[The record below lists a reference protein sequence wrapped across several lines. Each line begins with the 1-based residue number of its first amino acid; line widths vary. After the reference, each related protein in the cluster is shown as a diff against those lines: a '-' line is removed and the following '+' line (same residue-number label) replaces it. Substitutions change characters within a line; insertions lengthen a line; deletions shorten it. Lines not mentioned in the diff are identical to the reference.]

1 MFLIYFGVGIH
12 MKRILKSK
20 INVLIFFFSIL
31 ISVFFI
37 NTKVTEASEKSDFW
51 VEFIDVGQG
60 DCALIQCDG
69 HYMMIDGGPSKASST
84 VYTILKNKGIKAIDM
99 MIATHPDEDHI
110 GGLSGA
116 LNYSSVG
123 TVLSPVT
130 THDTKT
136 FNSLLKYV
144 AKQGKTITVPKVGDS
159 YALGS
164 SKIDII
170 GPIYS
175 SSDTNNQSIVVK
187 VTYGTNSFIFTGDA
201 EEEEESSIIKKY
213 KGLKC
218 DVLKVGHHGSNSSTS
233 KAWLNAT
240 KPTYA
245 VIPVGQNSY
254 GHPTQNTIDKL
265 TKAGA
270 TIYRTDL
277 HGDIT
282 FTSDG
287 KKLSIQTEKNASSFD
302 VNTGDGKKGSSS
314 LGAGNDVS
322 IPAGTKFV
330 LNISSKKFHVQDCG
344 SVKDMNAKNM
354 QFSTASA
361 DELIK
366 AGYKPCQR
374 CCSNVNTISASSK
387 GQTAVATAVT
397 SVQDVASEI
406 QQQVP
411 VSSACS
417 YVLNTNSKKFH
428 YPTCS
433 SVGDMSPK
441 NRSDVSLSRDEII
454 AQGFVPCK
462 RCNP

>member
-1 MFLIYFGVGIH
+1 
-12 MKRILKSK
+12 MKRIFKSK
-20 INVLIFFFSIL
+20 INIVILFLSIF
-31 ISVFFI
+31 
-37 NTKVTEASEKSDFW
+37 VTTFLVGPRDARAAEKSTFW
-51 VEFIDVGQG
+51 VEYVDVGQG

-84 VYTILKNKGIKAIDM
+84 VYTILKNKGIKTIDL

-116 LNYSSVG
+116 LNYSSVD
-123 TVLSPVT
+123 TVLSPVVA
-130 THDTKT
+130 HDTKT
-136 FNSLLKYV
+136 FNSLSKYV
-144 AKQGKTITVPKVGDS
+144 TKQGKTFTVPKAGDS

-164 SKIDII
+164 SRIDIL

-175 SSDTNNQSIVVK
+175 NADTNNQSIVVK
-187 VTYGTNSFIFTGDA
+187 VTYGLNSFIFTGDA
-201 EEEEESSIIKKY
+201 EEEEENSIIRKY
-213 KGLKC
+213 KGLNC
-218 DVLKVGHHGSNSSTS
+218 DVLKVAHHGSNSSTS

-270 TIYRTDL
+270 VIYRTDL

-287 KKLSIQTEKNASSFD
+287 KNLSVQTEKNASSFD
-302 VNTGDGKKGSSS
+302 VNAGDGKKDSTGI
-314 LGAGNDVS
+314 GAGNDVP
-322 IPAGTKFV
+322 IPAGTSYV
-330 LNISSKKFHVQDCG
+330 LNTNSKKFHVQGCG

-361 DELIK
+361 DELMK

-374 CCSNVNTISASSK
+374 CCSSVTTISNTSSA
-387 GQTAVATAVT
+387 QEVAAVTAVASTQAAT
-397 SVQDVASEI
+397 PTTQA
-406 QQQVP
+406 QAT
-411 VSSACS
+411 VSGGGS

-428 YPTCS
+428 YPSCS
-433 SVGDMSPK
+433 SVGDMSSK
-441 NRSDVSLSRDEII
+441 NRRDVSMSRDEII

>member
-1 MFLIYFGVGIH
+1 MNFKRKIKKTLINW
-12 MKRILKSK
+12 ILKTA
-20 INVLIFFFSIL
+20 LIL
-31 ISVFFI
+31 IVLSIAFVFL
-37 NTKVTEASEKSDFW
+37 NGKDVSAAEKDNFW

-69 HYMMIDGGPSKASST
+69 HYMIIDGGPSKASST
-84 VYTILKNKGIKAIDM
+84 VYTILKNKGIKTIDL

-123 TVLSPVT
+123 TVLSPVKQ
-130 THDTKT
+130 HDTKT
-136 FNSLLKYV
+136 FESLSKYV
-144 AKQGKTITVPKVGDS
+144 SKQGKTFMVPKTGDL
-159 YALGS
+159 YNLGTA
-164 SKIDII
+164 KINIL
-170 GPIYS
+170 GPINS
-175 SSDTNNQSIVVK
+175 SADTNNQSIVVK
-187 VTYGTNSFIFTGDA
+187 VTYGVNSFIFTGDA
-201 EEEEESSIIKKY
+201 EEEEENSIIRKY
-213 KGLKC
+213 KGLNC

-233 KAWLNAT
+233 KAWLDAT

-277 HGDIT
+277 QGDII

-287 KKLSIQTEKNASSFD
+287 KKLSVQTEKNASSFE
-302 VNTGDGKKGSSS
+302 VNAGDGKKGSS
-314 LGAGNDVS
+314 GTVVGNDVS

-330 LNISSKKFHVQDCG
+330 LNTNSKKFHLQDCG

-354 QFSTASA
+354 QFSTASV
-361 DELIK
+361 DELVK

-374 CCSNVNTISASSK
+374 CCSSVNTVNTSSNT
-387 GQTAVATAVT
+387 QTTVATAASSQAVVT
-397 SVQDVASEI
+397 KI
-406 QQQVP
+406 QKQSS
-411 VSSACS
+411 VSSAGS
-417 YVLNTNSKKFH
+417 YVLNTNTKKFH

-441 NRSDVSLSRDEII
+441 NRSDVSMSREEII
-454 AQGFVPCK
+454 AQGYVPCK

>member
-1 MFLIYFGVGIH
+1 
-12 MKRILKSK
+12 MKRIFKSK
-20 INVLIFFFSIL
+20 INIVIFFLCIFVSI
-31 ISVFFI
+31 FFVSTNI
-37 NTKVTEASEKSDFW
+37 TRAAEKSTFW

-60 DCALIQCDG
+60 DCALVQCDG

-84 VYTILKNKGIKAIDM
+84 VYTILKNKGIKTIDL

-116 LNYSSVG
+116 LNYSNVDM
-123 TVLSPVT
+123 VLSPVT

-136 FNSLLKYV
+136 FNSLSKYV
-144 AKQGKTITVPKVGDS
+144 TKQGRTFTVPKVGDS
-159 YALGS
+159 YSLGS

-175 SSDTNNQSIVVK
+175 SADTNNQSIVVK
-187 VTYGTNSFIFTGDA
+187 VTYGANSFIFTGDA
-201 EEEEESSIIKKY
+201 EEDEENSIIRKY
-213 KGLKC
+213 KGLSC

-245 VIPVGQNSY
+245 VISVGQNSY

-277 HGDIT
+277 QGDIT

-287 KKLSIQTEKNASSFD
+287 KKLSVQTEKNASSFE
-302 VNTGDGKKGSSS
+302 VNAGDGKKGSS
-314 LGAGNDVS
+314 GTTAGNDVS

-330 LNISSKKFHVQDCG
+330 LNTSSKKFHVQDCG

-354 QFSTASA
+354 QFSTASV
-361 DELIK
+361 DELVK

-374 CCSNVNTISASSK
+374 CCSSVNTINASSK
-387 GQTAVATAVT
+387 GQTATTTTVVST
-397 SVQDVASEI
+397 
-406 QQQVP
+406 QVMAETQPQAP
-411 VSSACS
+411 VSTAGS

-433 SVGDMSPK
+433 SAGDMSQK
-441 NRSDVSLSRDEII
+441 NRKDVSMTRDEII

>member
-1 MFLIYFGVGIH
+1 
-12 MKRILKSK
+12 MKRIFKSK
-20 INVLIFFFSIL
+20 INIVIFFLCIFASI
-31 ISVFFI
+31 FFVSTNI
-37 NTKVTEASEKSDFW
+37 TRAAEKSTFW

-60 DCALIQCDG
+60 DCALVQCDG

-84 VYTILKNKGIKAIDM
+84 VYTILKNKGIKTIDL

-116 LNYSSVG
+116 LNYSNVDM
-123 TVLSPVT
+123 VLSPVT

-136 FNSLLKYV
+136 FNSLSKYV
-144 AKQGKTITVPKVGDS
+144 TKQGRTFTVPKVGDS
-159 YALGS
+159 YSLGS

-175 SSDTNNQSIVVK
+175 SADTNNQSIVVK
-187 VTYGTNSFIFTGDA
+187 VTYGANSFIFTGDA
-201 EEEEESSIIKKY
+201 EEDEENSIVRKY
-213 KGLKC
+213 KDLSC

-245 VIPVGQNSY
+245 VISVGQNSY

-270 TIYRTDL
+270 IIYRTDL
-277 HGDIT
+277 QGDIT

-287 KKLSIQTEKNASSFD
+287 KKLSVQTEKNASSFE
-302 VNTGDGKKGSSS
+302 VNAGDGKKGSS
-314 LGAGNDVS
+314 GTTAGNDVS

-330 LNISSKKFHVQDCG
+330 LNTSSKKFHVQDCG

-354 QFSTASA
+354 QFSTASV
-361 DELIK
+361 DELVK

-374 CCSNVNTISASSK
+374 CCSSVNTINASSK
-387 GQTAVATAVT
+387 GQTATTTTVVST
-397 SVQDVASEI
+397 
-406 QQQVP
+406 QVMAETQSQAP
-411 VSSACS
+411 VSSAGS

-441 NRSDVSLSRDEII
+441 NRKDVSMTRDEII